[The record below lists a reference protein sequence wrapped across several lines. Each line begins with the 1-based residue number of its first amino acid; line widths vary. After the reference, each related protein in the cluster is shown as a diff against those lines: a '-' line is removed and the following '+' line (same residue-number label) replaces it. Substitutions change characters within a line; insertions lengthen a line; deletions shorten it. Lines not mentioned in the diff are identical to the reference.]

1 MVFNYL
7 NVLNLSLFSKKTSR
21 LFHFLYRTHVN
32 LINSTEFISNV
43 TPAEQIKS
51 NFYNLKKLE
60 IKLKKEIINILG
72 NKLYKLELTKLTKEN
87 FDKYLK
93 QDWVYFENDE
103 YIDYELQILFKS
115 INDYIYLISRGYFL
129 IKKDLLD
136 FQSELLL
143 K

>member
-1 MVFNYL
+1 
-7 NVLNLSLFSKKTSR
+7 
-21 LFHFLYRTHVN
+21 
-32 LINSTEFISNV
+32 
-43 TPAEQIKS
+43 
-51 NFYNLKKLE
+51 LE